1 MCDCLCR
8 GHVTVPLHDNVS
20 PLPSSPSPSPSF
32 PSPSPSFPSPSP
44 PLSPPPHPPP
54 LILQYASVEQL
65 FEDLNLLF
73 DSTCLA
79 YPRESLLYKVSHAS
93 CLILPLQASNPLP
106 PSSPSSLIH
115 TQDAIVLHRAA
126 VKKYLQ
132 LTGKKTGVECLEL
145 LYQTTLL

>member
-20 PLPSSPSPSPSF
+20 PLPSSPSPS
-32 PSPSPSFPSPSP
+32 FPSPSP

-54 LILQYASVEQL
+54 LILQYASAEQL

-93 CLILPLQASNPLP
+93 CLILPLQASNPLL
-106 PSSPSSLIH
+106 PSSLMH

-145 LYQTTLL
+145 LYQTALL